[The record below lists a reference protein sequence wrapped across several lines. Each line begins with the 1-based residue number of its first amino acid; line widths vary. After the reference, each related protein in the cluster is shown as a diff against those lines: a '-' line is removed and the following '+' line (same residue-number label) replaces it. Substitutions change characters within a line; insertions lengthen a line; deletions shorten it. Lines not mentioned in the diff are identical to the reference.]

1 MNNDNESNS
10 YVARVLTLY
19 LEMPETP
26 MRASVSDHRLARS
39 WLLGDVPFEVVEIA
53 LLMGS
58 LRRLQRP
65 AEAPPLAPIRS
76 LAYFSPILEELKHNP
91 TQDGYRDFLRIKL
104 LQLAN
109 SPGTPTIAN

>member
-1 MNNDNESNS
+1 MNTTNETAS
-10 YVARVLTLY
+10 YVAKVITLY

-26 MRASVSDHRLARS
+26 IRTSISDQRLARS
-39 WLLGDVPFEVVEIA
+39 WLLGDIPFEVVEIA

-76 LAYFSPILEELKHNP
+76 LAYFSPIIEELKHNP
-91 TQDGYRDFLRIKL
+91 TQDGYLAFLRVKL
-104 LQLAN
+104 QQLTNHRGIPGN
-109 SPGTPTIAN
+109 SR